1 MKNSSA
7 ARTRIHCVILWGK
20 GYEWETIKDVL
31 MISDVMIQEVIEK
44 YKIFGADVLI
54 ENHYEGHNN
63 KMTAQEEKAVI
74 AFVRTHFVRNTRV
87 VINWIKGHFGKVYT
101 EQGMQEFLNAHGFVY
116 KKPKGV
122 PGKHPSVEVQ
132 KVIINELT
140 GRIEECS
147 GDEEKQIF
155 FVDGSGFDHNVKI
168 GYGWIEKGKEQFIK
182 TNTGREKINV
192 NGAYNPVNQKV
203 ICIEHEENV
212 NQQSNIKLVDK
223 IIENSFTD
231 LWMRR
236 KRKLFLVMD
245 NAKYNHGKL
254 FIEHL
259 KQISK
264 EKGIKIEEIY
274 LPPYSPNLNLIERL
288 WKYSKNVLL
297 QVYYEKKE
305 KFKSKI
311 KEFFEEDVKDKLI
324 KLELKTFI
332 GTAFQII
339 SG

>member
-1 MKNSSA
+1 MVS
-7 ARTRIHCVILWGK
+7 
-20 GYEWETIKDVL
+20 KD
-31 MISDVMIQEVIEK
+31 IIDDSIEK
-44 YKIFGADVLI
+44 YRFFGINGLV
-54 ENHYEGHNN
+54 ENRYEGHNN

-74 AFVRTHFVRNTRV
+74 EFVRSRFVANTKA
-87 VINWIKGHFGKVYT
+87 VIKFIAGKFGKLYSK
-101 EQGMQEFLNAHGFVY
+101 EGIREFLRAHGFVY

-122 PGKHPSVEVQ
+122 PWKHPSVEEQ
-132 KVIINELT
+132 KIVINELT

-147 GDEEKQIF
+147 NDEDKQIY

-236 KRKLFLVMD
+236 RRKLYLVMD

-264 EKGIKIEEIY
+264 EKGIKIEVIY
-274 LPPYSPNLNLIERL
+274 LPAYSPNLNLIERL
-288 WKYSKNVLL
+288 WKYSKNM
-297 QVYYEKKE
+297 
-305 KFKSKI
+305 
-311 KEFFEEDVKDKLI
+311 
-324 KLELKTFI
+324 
-332 GTAFQII
+332 
-339 SG
+339 

>member
-1 MKNSSA
+1 
-7 ARTRIHCVILWGK
+7 
-20 GYEWETIKDVL
+20 
-31 MISDVMIQEVIEK
+31 
-44 YKIFGADVLI
+44 
-54 ENHYEGHNN
+54 
-63 KMTAQEEKAVI
+63 
-74 AFVRTHFVRNTRV
+74 
-87 VINWIKGHFGKVYT
+87 
-101 EQGMQEFLNAHGFVY
+101 
-116 KKPKGV
+116 
-122 PGKHPSVEVQ
+122 
-132 KVIINELT
+132 
-140 GRIEECS
+140 
-147 GDEEKQIF
+147 
-155 FVDGSGFDHNVKI
+155 GFDHNVKI

-236 KRKLFLVMD
+236 RRKLYLVMD

-264 EKGIKIEEIY
+264 EKGIKIEVIY
-274 LPPYSPNLNLIERL
+274 LPAYSPNLNLIERL
-288 WKYSKNVLL
+288 WKYSKNML

-305 KFKSKI
+305 KFKWKI
-311 KEFFEEDVKDKLI
+311 KEFFEKDVKDKLI

-332 GTAFQII
+332 GTKFQII
-339 SG
+339 NG